1 MVNEALKPPAPRP
14 GSRAGSRAGPC
25 AGLASGGAAGTL
37 AAMSPVLLSWL
48 LLIFGYVLPL
58 LHVALS
64 RDPGLSRPAEPS
76 RCPFSP
82 RAGWLV
88 IVLLLGP
95 VGWLLFQ
102 RSRRRR
108 RGHA

>member
-1 MVNEALKPPAPRP
+1 MPPGAAS
-14 GSRAGSRAGPC
+14 GGPC
-25 AGLASGGAAGTL
+25 AGLACGGVIGTL
-37 AAMSPVLLSWL
+37 PAMSSVLLPWL
-48 LLIFGYVLPL
+48 LLVFGYVLPL

-64 RDPGLSRPAEPS
+64 RDAGLSRPVEPG

-95 VGWLLFQ
+95 IGWLLFQ

>member
-1 MVNEALKPPAPRP
+1 MIRR
-14 GSRAGSRAGPC
+14 S
-25 AGLASGGAAGTL
+25 AGLACAGAAGTL
-37 AAMSPVLLSWL
+37 SAMSPVLLPWL
-48 LLIFGYVLPL
+48 LLVFGFVLPL
-58 LHVALS
+58 IHVALS
-64 RDPGLSRPAEPS
+64 RDAGLSRPPGPS

-95 VGWLLFQ
+95 IGWLLFL

-108 RGHA
+108 RGQA